1 MTNPCETC
9 LRWSECNGSD
19 RPNCPWWQ
27 IVEERERR
35 RQQEAPDWP
44 MAVFLDDREESG
56 LLEE

>member
-19 RPNCPWWQ
+19 RENCPWWQ

-35 RQQEAPDWP
+35 RQLESPDWP
-44 MAVFLDDREESG
+44 RAECLNN
-56 LLEE
+56 LEE